1 MVIVPAPDL
10 AAAEAARRAGAG
22 RLPFWLASPG
32 DGDLTVVREVVGC
45 DPEGVSLTHDRIAA
59 CTVIWAAGVAASPA
73 ARWLGMPADRAGR
86 ALVET
91 DLSVRGHP
99 EIFVIGDTAAMKTAA
114 GAPVPGLAP
123 AAKQAG
129 RHVARTIRAELA
141 GRPRPGVFRYRH
153 RANLA
158 TIGRNRAVI
167 DFGRLQLRGSF
178 AWLLWSVAHI
188 YFLIGI
194 RHRLLVAF
202 EWLWNY
208 LSYGRGARL
217 IVGSD
222 PSE

>member
-1 MVIVPAPDL
+1 MRPPSDVTLHHAQ
-10 AAAEAARRAGAG
+10 
-22 RLPFWLASPG
+22 S
-32 DGDLTVVREVVGC
+32 
-45 DPEGVSLTHDRIAA
+45 
-59 CTVIWAAGVAASPA
+59 
-73 ARWLGMPADRAGR
+73 
-86 ALVET
+86 
-91 DLSVRGHP
+91 
-99 EIFVIGDTAAMKTAA
+99 
-114 GAPVPGLAP
+114 
-123 AAKQAG
+123 
-129 RHVARTIRAELA
+129 HVARTIRAELA